1 MPVVKN
7 LMVRAGADFSAI
19 TKQANK
25 AKGSM
30 KSMQSGVS
38 KSCSVMKSALG
49 TLGVALSA
57 AALVSFAKDAKS
69 AYAEAA
75 EADAKLAQVMRN
87 TMGASNDEIAS
98 IRALASAQQALGVV
112 GDDVQLAGAQELA
125 TYLELSDS
133 LKTLIPVMND
143 MLAQQYGLNAT
154 QENAVNIATMLGKVM
169 NGQTGALSRYGYSFT
184 KAQEEVLKF
193 GTEEQ
198 RAAVLAEVV
207 EDSVGGMNAALANTP
222 SGRLQQLNNT
232 LGDIK
237 ENFGQAVTS
246 VLTAFLPALNT
257 VASVLAA
264 VATLANRVAQSIAN
278 VFGQKIGAEAVSYQ
292 AATAGAAGS
301 MGELTKNT
309 AAAGKAAKGLST
321 AGFDTLQKL
330 SKSSGSGGGESADM
344 SELGTGGSVAA
355 IGTGAQD
362 AAEGIGSLETGLSK
376 LKGAIAAVQES
387 LRGVSDLLT
396 GKISLEDYIA
406 QLSPLE
412 TVLWSIAGALGAIA
426 LTKAVEVIGGVV
438 GAIAGLGALSATGGL
453 IGGLA
458 SVFGMVTQEGW
469 SLHGAMQAVFG
480 PKSVLA
486 GVASL
491 VGGITVAV
499 LNFIG
504 MWKNGFSWIKETLM
518 VLGVA
523 LGGLG
528 AIILG
533 APAAVAAAIGGII
546 AAVATAVI
554 LLKDNWASVK
564 ADALAVFEQFK
575 QSVIDHVEAIKQ
587 VFTGLFQILKGLFTL
602 NFPEMMAGVKNV
614 FKGAINFIISCLNTL
629 ISGINAIAFP
639 LRALIVGIGKVLGK
653 SFTLET
659 VRIPSI
665 PKLATG
671 AVIQPNHEFAAIL
684 GDQTSGRNIETPE
697 KLLRQ
702 IYREESGSR
711 EVVSLLAQILDAT
724 ESGKTIK
731 INERTFGRLVN
742 NVQREH
748 AWANG

>member
-38 KSCSVMKSALG
+38 KSCSAMKSALG

-57 AALVSFAKDAKS
+57 AAFVSFAKAAKA

-125 TYLELSDS
+125 TYLELSSS
-133 LKTLIPVMND
+133 LETLIPVMND
-143 MLAQQYGLNAT
+143 MLAQQYGLAASG
-154 QENAVNIATMLGKVM
+154 ENAANIATMLGKVM

-198 RAAVLAEVV
+198 RAAVLAQVV
-207 EDSVGGMNAALANTP
+207 EESVGGMNAALANTP

-237 ENFGQAVTS
+237 ESFGQAVTS

-257 VASVLAA
+257 VASALAA

-301 MGELTKNT
+301 MGTLAKNT

-330 SKSSGSGGGESADM
+330 SKSSGSGGGESADV
-344 SELGTGGSVAA
+344 SDSDTAGGVAA
-355 IGTGAQD
+355 IGIGAQD
-362 AAEGIGSLETGLSK
+362 AAEGIGWLETGLGEI
-376 LKGAIAAVQES
+376 KGAIEAVQNA
-387 LRGVSDLLT
+387 LRGVFDLLT
-396 GKISLEDYIA
+396 GKISLGDYIG

-412 TVLWSIAGALGAIA
+412 TVLWGIAGALGAIA
-426 LTKAVEVIGGVV
+426 LTKAAEVIAGVV
-438 GAIAGLGALSATGGL
+438 GAIAGFGSLSATGGL

-458 SVFGMVTQEGW
+458 SVIGLVAQEGW

-486 GVASL
+486 GVGTL
-491 VGGITVAV
+491 IGGITVAV
-499 LNFIG
+499 TNFIG

-523 LGGLG
+523 LGAVG

-533 APAAVAAAIGGII
+533 APATVALAIAGIV

-554 LLKDNWASVK
+554 LIKQNWEAVK
-564 ADALAVFEQFK
+564 ADALAVLGQLW
-575 QSVIDHVEAIKQ
+575 QSVKDHLDAAKQ
-587 VFTGLFQILKGLFTL
+587 YFKGFAQVISGIFTL
-602 NFPEMMAGVKNV
+602 DFKKVGEGFKNI
-614 FKGAINFIISCLNTL
+614 FRGMINFAISSLNTL
-629 ISGINAIAFP
+629 IAGINAIAFP
-639 LRALIVGIGKVLGK
+639 LRALIVGLGKVMGK
-653 SFTLET
+653 SFTLEAI
-659 VRIPSI
+659 RIPSI

-671 AVIQPNHEFAAIL
+671 AVIEANNPFMAVL

-702 IYREESGSR
+702 IYREESGNR
-711 EVVSLLAQILDAT
+711 EVVTLLAQILEAT

-742 NVQREH
+742 NAQREH

>member
-30 KSMQSGVS
+30 KSMQRGVS
-38 KSCSVMKSALG
+38 KSCSAMKSALG

-57 AALVSFAKDAKS
+57 AAFVSFAKAAKA

-87 TMGASNDEIAS
+87 TMGASNDEIAP

-125 TYLELSDS
+125 TYLELSSS
-133 LKTLIPVMND
+133 LETLIPVMND
-143 MLAQQYGLNAT
+143 MLAQQYGLAASG
-154 QENAVNIATMLGKVM
+154 ENAANIATMLGKVM

-198 RAAVLAEVV
+198 RAAVLADVV
-207 EDSVGGMNAALANTP
+207 RESVGGMNAALANTP

-237 ENFGQAVTS
+237 ESFGQAVTS

-257 VASVLAA
+257 VASALAA

-301 MGELTKNT
+301 MGTLAKNT

-330 SKSSGSGGGESADM
+330 SKSSGSGGGESADV
-344 SELGTGGSVAA
+344 SDSDTAGGVAV
-355 IGTGAQD
+355 IGIGAQD
-362 AAEGIGSLETGLSK
+362 AAEGIGWLETGLGK
-376 LKGAIAAVQES
+376 LKDAIETVQGA
-387 LRGVSDLLT
+387 LRDVFDLLT
-396 GKISLEDYIA
+396 GKISLGDYIG

-412 TVLWSIAGALGAIA
+412 TVLWGIAGALGAIA
-426 LTKAVEVIGGVV
+426 VVKIGTDLLESLGKVGEVIGP
-438 GAIAGLGALSATGGL
+438 LS
-453 IGGLA
+453 IK
-458 SVFGMVTQEGW
+458 GMT
-469 SLHGAMQAVFG
+469 LHDAMKKVFG
-480 PKSVLA
+480 PASVLA
-486 GVASL
+486 GVAAL

-499 LNFIG
+499 TNFIG
-504 MWKNGFSWIKETLM
+504 MWENGFSWIKETLM
-518 VLGVA
+518 VLGIA
-523 LGGLG
+523 IGGLG
-528 AIILG
+528 LTILG
-533 APAAVAAAIGGII
+533 VPGIVAAAIAGIA

-564 ADALAVFEQFK
+564 ADALAVLEQMKSGIFG
-575 QSVIDHVEAIKQ
+575 VLDAIKQ
-587 VFTGLFQILKGLFTL
+587 QATGWCQLLSGIFTL
-602 NFPEMMAGVKNV
+602 NFQKMGEGLKTIGKSTV
-614 FKGAINFIISCLNTL
+614 NFWISCLNTL

-639 LRALIVGIGKVLGK
+639 LRALIVGLGKVMGK
-653 SFTLET
+653 SFTLEAI
-659 VRIPSI
+659 RIPSI

-671 AVIQPNHEFAAIL
+671 AVIEANNPFMAVL

-702 IYREESGSR
+702 IYREESGNR
-711 EVVSLLAQILDAT
+711 EVVTLLAQILEAT

-742 NVQREH
+742 NAQREH

>member
-38 KSCSVMKSALG
+38 KSCSAMKSALG

-57 AALVSFAKDAKS
+57 AAFVSFAKDAKA

-125 TYLELSDS
+125 TYLELSSS
-133 LKTLIPVMND
+133 LETLIPVMND
-143 MLAQQYGLNAT
+143 MLAQQYGLAASG
-154 QENAVNIATMLGKVM
+154 ENAANIATMLGKVM

-198 RAAVLAEVV
+198 RAAVLAQVV
-207 EDSVGGMNAALANTP
+207 EESVGGMNAALANTP

-237 ENFGQAVTS
+237 ESFGQAVTS

-257 VASVLAA
+257 VASALAA

-301 MGELTKNT
+301 MGTLAKNT

-330 SKSSGSGGGESADM
+330 SKSSGSGGGESADV
-344 SELGTGGSVAA
+344 SDSDTAGGVAA
-355 IGTGAQD
+355 IGIGAQD
-362 AAEGIGSLETGLSK
+362 AAEGIGWLETGLGK
-376 LKGAIAAVQES
+376 LKGAIEAVQDA
-387 LRGVSDLLT
+387 LRDVFDLLT
-396 GKISLEDYIA
+396 GKISLGDYIG

-412 TVLWSIAGALGAIA
+412 TVLWGIAGALGAIA
-426 LTKAVEVIGGVV
+426 VVKIGTDLLESLGKVGEVIGP
-438 GAIAGLGALSATGGL
+438 LS
-453 IGGLA
+453 IK
-458 SVFGMVTQEGW
+458 GMT
-469 SLHGAMQAVFG
+469 LHDAMKKVFG
-480 PKSVLA
+480 PASVLA
-486 GVASL
+486 GVGTL
-491 VGGITVAV
+491 IGGITVAV
-499 LNFIG
+499 TNFIG

-523 LGGLG
+523 LGAVG

-533 APAAVAAAIGGII
+533 APATVALAIAGIV

-554 LLKDNWASVK
+554 LIKQNWEAVK
-564 ADALAVFEQFK
+564 ADALAVLGQLW
-575 QSVIDHVEAIKQ
+575 QSVKDHLDAAKQ
-587 VFTGLFQILKGLFTL
+587 YFKGFAQVISGIFTL
-602 NFPEMMAGVKNV
+602 DFKKVGEGFKNI
-614 FKGAINFIISCLNTL
+614 FRGMINFAISSLNTL
-629 ISGINAIAFP
+629 IAGINAIAFP
-639 LRALIVGIGKVLGK
+639 LRALIVGLGKVMGK
-653 SFTLET
+653 SFTLEAI
-659 VRIPSI
+659 RIPSI

-671 AVIQPNHEFAAIL
+671 AVIEANNPFMAVL

-702 IYREESGSR
+702 IYREESGNR
-711 EVVSLLAQILDAT
+711 EVVTLLAQILEAT

-742 NVQREH
+742 NAQREH

>member
-30 KSMQSGVS
+30 KSMQGSVS
-38 KSCSVMKSALG
+38 KSCSVMRSALG
-49 TLGVALSA
+49 ALGVAVSA
-57 AALVSFAKDAKS
+57 AAFVSFAKDAKA

-87 TMGASNDEIAS
+87 TMGASEGEIAS
-98 IRALASAQQALGVV
+98 IRELASAQQALGVV

-125 TYLELSDS
+125 TYLELSSS
-133 LKTLIPVMND
+133 LEKLVPVMND

-184 KAQEEVLKF
+184 KAQAEVLKF

-198 RAAVLAEVV
+198 RAATLAQVV
-207 EDSVGGMNAALANTP
+207 EESVGGMNAALANTP

-257 VASVLAA
+257 VASGLAA

-301 MGELTKNT
+301 MGTLAKNT

-330 SKSSGSGGGESADM
+330 SKSSGSGGGESTDVSDSDTA
-344 SELGTGGSVAA
+344 GGVAA
-355 IGTGAQD
+355 IGIGAQD
-362 AAEGIGSLETGLSK
+362 AAEGIGWLETGLGK
-376 LKGAIAAVQES
+376 LKDAIKTVQDA
-387 LRGVSDLLT
+387 LRDVSDLLT
-396 GKISLEDYIA
+396 GKISLGDYIG

-412 TVLWSIAGALGAIA
+412 TVLWGIAGALGAIA
-426 LTKAVEVIGGVV
+426 LTKAAGVIAGVV
-438 GAIAGLGALSATGGL
+438 GAIAGFGSLSATGGL

-458 SVFGMVTQEGW
+458 SVIGLVAQEGW

-486 GVASL
+486 GVGTL
-491 VGGITVAV
+491 IGGITVAV
-499 LNFIG
+499 INFIG

-523 LGGLG
+523 LGAVG

-533 APAAVAAAIGGII
+533 APATVALAIAGIV

-554 LLKDNWASVK
+554 LLKQNWASVK
-564 ADALAVFEQFK
+564 ADALAVLEQFK

-587 VFTGLFQILKGLFTL
+587 VFVGLFQILKGLFTL
-602 NFPEMMAGVKNV
+602 NFPQMMTGVKTV

-653 SFTLET
+653 SYTLET
-659 VRIPSI
+659 TRIPSI

-671 AVIQPNHEFAAIL
+671 AVIPPNHEFAAIL

-711 EVVSLLAQILDAT
+711 EVISLLAQILEAT
-724 ESGKTIK
+724 ESGKTIR

-742 NVQREH
+742 NAQREH

>member
-1 MPVVKN
+1 M
-7 LMVRAGADFSAI
+7 
-19 TKQANK
+19 
-25 AKGSM
+25 
-30 KSMQSGVS
+30 
-38 KSCSVMKSALG
+38 
-49 TLGVALSA
+49 
-57 AALVSFAKDAKS
+57 
-69 AYAEAA
+69 
-75 EADAKLAQVMRN
+75 
-87 TMGASNDEIAS
+87 
-98 IRALASAQQALGVV
+98 V

-125 TYLELSDS
+125 TYLELSSS
-133 LKTLIPVMND
+133 LETLIPVMND
-143 MLAQQYGLNAT
+143 MLAQQYGLAASG
-154 QENAVNIATMLGKVM
+154 ENAANIATMLGKVM

-198 RAAVLAEVV
+198 RAAVLADVV
-207 EDSVGGMNAALANTP
+207 RESVGGMNAALANTP

-237 ENFGQAVTS
+237 ESFGQAVTS

-257 VASVLAA
+257 VASGLAA

-292 AATAGAAGS
+292 AAAAGAAGS
-301 MGELTKNT
+301 MGTLAKNT

-330 SKSSGSGGGESADM
+330 SKSSGSGGGESADV
-344 SELGTGGSVAA
+344 SDSDTAGGVAV
-355 IGTGAQD
+355 IGIGAQD
-362 AAEGIGSLETGLSK
+362 AAEGIGWLETGLGK
-376 LKGAIAAVQES
+376 LKDAIETVQGA
-387 LRGVSDLLT
+387 LRDVFDLLT
-396 GKISLEDYIA
+396 GKISLGDYIG

-412 TVLWSIAGALGAIA
+412 TVLWGIAGALGAIA
-426 LTKAVEVIGGVV
+426 VVKIGTDLLESLGKVGEVIGP
-438 GAIAGLGALSATGGL
+438 LS
-453 IGGLA
+453 IK
-458 SVFGMVTQEGW
+458 GMT
-469 SLHGAMQAVFG
+469 LHDAMKKVFG
-480 PKSVLA
+480 PASVLA
-486 GVASL
+486 GVAAL

-499 LNFIG
+499 TNFIG
-504 MWKNGFSWIKETLM
+504 MWENGFSWIKETLM
-518 VLGVA
+518 VLGMA
-523 LGGLG
+523 LGAVG

-533 APAAVAAAIGGII
+533 APATVALAIAGII

-564 ADALAVFEQFK
+564 ADALAVLEQMKSGIFG
-575 QSVIDHVEAIKQ
+575 VLDAIKQ
-587 VFTGLFQILKGLFTL
+587 QATGWCQLLSGIFTL
-602 NFPEMMAGVKNV
+602 NFQKMGEGLKTIGKSTV
-614 FKGAINFIISCLNTL
+614 NFWISCLNTL

-639 LRALIVGIGKVLGK
+639 LRALIVGLGKVMGK

-659 VRIPSI
+659 IRIPSI

-671 AVIQPNHEFAAIL
+671 AVIEANNPFMAVL

-702 IYREESGSR
+702 IYREESGNR
-711 EVVSLLAQILDAT
+711 EVVTLLAQILEAT

-742 NVQREH
+742 NAQREH

>member
-38 KSCSVMKSALG
+38 KSCSAMKSALG

-57 AALVSFAKDAKS
+57 AAFVSFAKAAKA

-125 TYLELSDS
+125 TYLELSSS
-133 LKTLIPVMND
+133 LETLIPVMND
-143 MLAQQYGLNAT
+143 MLAQQYGLAASG
-154 QENAVNIATMLGKVM
+154 ENAANIATMLGKVM

-198 RAAVLAEVV
+198 RAAVLADVV
-207 EDSVGGMNAALANTP
+207 RESVGGMNAALANTP

-237 ENFGQAVTS
+237 ESFGQAVTS

-257 VASVLAA
+257 VASALAA

-301 MGELTKNT
+301 MGTLAKNT

-330 SKSSGSGGGESADM
+330 SKSSGSGGGESADV
-344 SELGTGGSVAA
+344 SDSDTAGGVAA
-355 IGTGAQD
+355 IGIGAQD
-362 AAEGIGSLETGLSK
+362 AAEGIGWLETGLGK
-376 LKGAIAAVQES
+376 LKGAIEAVQDA
-387 LRGVSDLLT
+387 LRDVFDLLT
-396 GKISLEDYIA
+396 GKISLGDYIG

-412 TVLWSIAGALGAIA
+412 TVLWGIAGALGAIA
-426 LTKAVEVIGGVV
+426 VVKIGTDLLESLGEVGEVIGP
-438 GAIAGLGALSATGGL
+438 LS
-453 IGGLA
+453 IK
-458 SVFGMVTQEGW
+458 GMT
-469 SLHGAMQAVFG
+469 LHDAMKKVFG
-480 PKSVLA
+480 PASVLA
-486 GVASL
+486 GVAAL

-499 LNFIG
+499 TNFIG
-504 MWKNGFSWIKETLM
+504 MWENGFSWIKETLM

-523 LGGLG
+523 LGAVG

-533 APAAVAAAIGGII
+533 APATVALAIAGIV

-554 LLKDNWASVK
+554 LIKQNWEAVK
-564 ADALAVFEQFK
+564 ADALAVLGQLW
-575 QSVIDHVEAIKQ
+575 QSVKDHLDAAKQ
-587 VFTGLFQILKGLFTL
+587 YFKGFAQVISGIFTL
-602 NFPEMMAGVKNV
+602 DFKKVGEGFKNI
-614 FKGAINFIISCLNTL
+614 FRGMINFAISSLNTL
-629 ISGINAIAFP
+629 IAGINAIAFP
-639 LRALIVGIGKVLGK
+639 LRALIVGLGKVMGK
-653 SFTLET
+653 SFTLEAI
-659 VRIPSI
+659 RIPSI

-671 AVIQPNHEFAAIL
+671 AVIEANNPFMAVL

-702 IYREESGSR
+702 IYREESGNR
-711 EVVSLLAQILDAT
+711 EVVTLLAQILEAT

-742 NVQREH
+742 NAQREH

>member
-38 KSCSVMKSALG
+38 KSCSAMKSALG

-57 AALVSFAKDAKS
+57 AAFVSFAKAAKA

-125 TYLELSDS
+125 TYLELSSS
-133 LKTLIPVMND
+133 LETLIPVMND
-143 MLAQQYGLNAT
+143 MLAQQYGLAASG
-154 QENAVNIATMLGKVM
+154 ENAANIATMLGKVM

-184 KAQEEVLKF
+184 KAQAEVLKF

-198 RAAVLAEVV
+198 RAATLAQVV
-207 EDSVGGMNAALANTP
+207 EESVGGMNAALANTP

-257 VASVLAA
+257 VASGLAA
-264 VATLANRVAQSIAN
+264 VVTLANRVAQSIAN

-301 MGELTKNT
+301 MGTLAKNT
-309 AAAGKAAKGLST
+309 AAAGKAAKALST

-330 SKSSGSGGGESADM
+330 SKSSGSGGGESADV
-344 SELGTGGSVAA
+344 SDSDTAGGVAA
-355 IGTGAQD
+355 IGIGAQD
-362 AAEGIGSLETGLSK
+362 AAEGIGWLETGLSK
-376 LKGAIAAVQES
+376 LKDAIETVQGA
-387 LRGVSDLLT
+387 LRDVSDLLT
-396 GKISLEDYIA
+396 GKISLGDYIG

-412 TVLWSIAGALGAIA
+412 TVLWGIAGALGAIA
-426 LTKAVEVIGGVV
+426 VVKIGTDLLESLGKVGEVIGP
-438 GAIAGLGALSATGGL
+438 LS
-453 IGGLA
+453 IK
-458 SVFGMVTQEGW
+458 GMT
-469 SLHGAMQAVFG
+469 LHDAMKKVFG
-480 PKSVLA
+480 PASVLA
-486 GVASL
+486 GVAAL

-499 LNFIG
+499 TNFIG

-523 LGGLG
+523 LGAVG

-533 APAAVAAAIGGII
+533 APATVALAIAGIV

-554 LLKDNWASVK
+554 LIKQNWEAVK
-564 ADALAVFEQFK
+564 ADALAVLGQLW
-575 QSVIDHVEAIKQ
+575 QSVKDHLDAAKQ
-587 VFTGLFQILKGLFTL
+587 YFKGFAQVISGIFTL
-602 NFPEMMAGVKNV
+602 DFKKVGEGFKNI
-614 FKGAINFIISCLNTL
+614 FRGMINFAISSLNTL
-629 ISGINAIAFP
+629 IAGINAIAFP
-639 LRALIVGIGKVLGK
+639 LRALIVGLGKVMGK
-653 SFTLET
+653 SFTLEAI
-659 VRIPSI
+659 RIPSI

-671 AVIQPNHEFAAIL
+671 AVIEANNPFMAVL

-711 EVVSLLAQILDAT
+711 EVVTLLAQILEAT

-742 NVQREH
+742 NAQREH

>member
-38 KSCSVMKSALG
+38 RSCSVMKSALG

-57 AALVSFAKDAKS
+57 AALVSFAKDAKA

-125 TYLELSDS
+125 TYLELSSS
-133 LKTLIPVMND
+133 LETLIPVMND
-143 MLAQQYGLNAT
+143 MLAQQYGLAASG
-154 QENAVNIATMLGKVM
+154 ENAANIATMLGKVM

-198 RAAVLAEVV
+198 RAAVLADVV
-207 EDSVGGMNAALANTP
+207 RESVGGMNAALANTP

-237 ENFGQAVTS
+237 ESFGQAVTS

-257 VASVLAA
+257 VASGLAA

-301 MGELTKNT
+301 MGTLAKNT

-330 SKSSGSGGGESADM
+330 SKSSGSGGGESADV
-344 SELGTGGSVAA
+344 SDSDTAGGVAA
-355 IGTGAQD
+355 IGIGAQD
-362 AAEGIGSLETGLSK
+362 ATEGIGWLETGLSK
-376 LKGAIAAVQES
+376 LKSAIAAVQES
-387 LRGVSDLLT
+387 IRDWWDFLT
-396 GKISLEDYIA
+396 GKISLGDYIA

-412 TVLWSIAGALGAIA
+412 TALWGIAGALGAIA
-426 LTKAVEVIGGVV
+426 AVKIGTDLLESLGKVGEVIG
-438 GAIAGLGALSATGGL
+438 LLS
-453 IGGLA
+453 IK
-458 SVFGMVTQEGW
+458 GMT
-469 SLHGAMQAVFG
+469 LHDAMKKVFG
-480 PKSVLA
+480 PASVLA
-486 GVASL
+486 GVAAL

-499 LNFIG
+499 TNFIG

-518 VLGVA
+518 VLGIA
-523 LGGLG
+523 IGGLG
-528 AIILG
+528 LTILG
-533 APAAVAAAIGGII
+533 VPGIVAAAIAGIA

-554 LLKDNWASVK
+554 LLKQHWEAVK
-564 ADALAVFEQFK
+564 ADALAVFEQLKSSIKGHFDAIAQHFRGLVQVISGIVTLDFK
-575 QSVIDHVEAIKQ
+575 KVGEG
-587 VFTGLFQILKGLFTL
+587 F
-602 NFPEMMAGVKNV
+602 KNI
-614 FKGAINFIISCLNTL
+614 FKGMINFAISSLNTL
-629 ISGINAIAFP
+629 IAGINAIAFP
-639 LRALIVGIGKVLGK
+639 LRALVVGLGKVMGK

-659 VRIPSI
+659 IRIPSI

-671 AVIQPNHEFAAIL
+671 AVIEANNPFMAVL

-711 EVVSLLAQILDAT
+711 EVVTLLAQILEAT

-742 NVQREH
+742 NAQREH